1 MRLRGLRCVEALS
14 TSGATPLSDSSF
26 HAAPV
31 ANDDADA
38 AGFMIQCE
46 MCKAWQHG
54 PLYGFRL
61 RERHPARRLLLR
73 AMQTGGPRRAHKVRS
88 ISHTRLSIAS
98 YPSPLID
105 FSGKCNDGNN
115 AKAQKSLTTPAT
127 PPAIRD
133 RTRPH
138 ISSSPRRGVHHE

>member
-54 PLYGFRL
+54 PCMGFASENDIPQGDYYCEQCKPEDHVELIKCVLSLIRDSPL
-61 RERHPARRLLLR
+61 HPILLL
-73 AMQTGGPRRAHKVRS
+73 
-88 ISHTRLSIAS
+88 
-98 YPSPLID
+98 
-105 FSGKCNDGNN
+105 
-115 AKAQKSLTTPAT
+115 
-127 PPAIRD
+127 
-133 RTRPH
+133 
-138 ISSSPRRGVHHE
+138 